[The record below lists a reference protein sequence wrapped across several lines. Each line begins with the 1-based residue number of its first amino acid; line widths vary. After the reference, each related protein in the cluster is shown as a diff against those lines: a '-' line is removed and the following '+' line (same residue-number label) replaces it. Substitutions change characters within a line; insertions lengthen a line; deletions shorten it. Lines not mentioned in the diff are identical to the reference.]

1 MSAPRFLS
9 LLRTALPL
17 AAVLV
22 FAGCKNDEA
31 PVNNAPGPATAADF
45 AGVTIEI
52 NPTFSFL
59 SNGQVTYVNTATGG
73 AFPAASTLINGT
85 YTYTPSTD
93 YLTGNLAITLPTT
106 GQTLQLNLQSF
117 TTQGGRVTSFNATYN
132 GQNYNATVKN
142 GTLTSSTLPG
152 GTGGAGTGSGSGTG
166 TGGSG
171 SGSGSGSGTGTGG
184 GTTIP
189 TPVGANEA
197 LAPDIPTTMQGT
209 YNLTFTYVQTGS
221 PIAEGTT
228 KTFVIGAKS
237 LAFDNKT
244 LTGPVHRNG
253 NKFEW
258 IFKDGDLEYAASIRN
273 DNTLNEINVGKT
285 GGTPWYGQ
293 YRSLGGSGNTGGS
306 GGNSGGGTQT
316 GGGLAAGTTFT
327 RTVNNVI
334 IAPIGTQVPAGTPS
348 FAKGDKV
355 TFTVNAS
362 GEITFSN
369 LTIPFSADGGTAYS
383 YVGVGA
389 TGNSDTVLV
398 HKNLTTGSPG
408 AVAIQLVRAVLSPI
422 PSVQMIDYTLE

>member
-17 AAVLV
+17 AAVLA

-73 AFPAASTLINGT
+73 AFPAASTLISGT

-93 YLTGNLAITLPTT
+93 HLTGNLAVTLPTT

-132 GQNYNATVKN
+132 GQNYSATVKN

-152 GTGGAGTGSGSGTG
+152 GTGGSGSGTGTG

-171 SGSGSGSGTGTGG
+171 SGSGSGSGTGG

-189 TPVGANEA
+189 TPVGANEV

-221 PIAEGTT
+221 PITEGTK

-237 LAFDNKT
+237 LAFDSKT

-253 NKFEW
+253 NTFEW

-273 DNTLNEINVGKT
+273 DNKLNEINVGKA
-285 GGTPWYGQ
+285 GGTLWYGQ
-293 YRSLGGSGNTGGS
+293 YRDLGGSGGGS
-306 GGNSGGGTQT
+306 GGSGSGSGGAQT

-327 RTVNNVI
+327 RTVSNVI
-334 IAPIGTQVPAGTPS
+334 VAPVGTQIPASVPT

-355 TFTVNAS
+355 TFTVNAA
-362 GEITFSN
+362 GELTFST
-369 LTIPFSADGGTAYS
+369 LTVPFSADGGTAYS
-383 YVGVGA
+383 YISVGS

-398 HKNLTTGSPG
+398 YKNLTSGSPG
-408 AVAIQLVRAVLSPI
+408 AVAIQFVRAVLSPI
-422 PSVQMIDYTLE
+422 PSVQMIDYTFE